1 MKSYQ
6 RASIILGN
14 IAFLT
19 LMSSLSF
26 ADDWDDRVSLRGLQ
40 GVRIVVEDVDPQI
53 VKDGLAK
60 DQLYTD
66 VELKL
71 LMAGIKVLTEAEN
84 RMEKGHPWLYV
95 NAAIMKT
102 DSESY
107 IYTIFIEFNQ
117 DVRLVRDPDVEVST
131 GTWKVVHTGVAYKI
145 SHIRERV
152 KMHMDEFVNAY
163 LSVNPKQEQSEPE

>member
-1 MKSYQ
+1 MKSHQ
-6 RASIILGN
+6 RIRIVWGIMSVLILG
-14 IAFLT
+14 
-19 LMSSLSF
+19 SSLSF
-26 ADDWDDRVSLRGLQ
+26 ADDRDDRASLRGLR
-40 GVRIVVEDVDPQI
+40 GVRIVVEDVDAEI
-53 VKDGLAK
+53 VKDGLAR

-71 LMAGIKVLTEAEN
+71 LMAGIKVLNEAEN
-84 RMEKGHPWLYV
+84 RMEKGRPWLYV

-131 GTWKVVHTGVAYKI
+131 GTWKVVHTGVAGKI

-152 KMHMDEFVNAY
+152 KMHVDEFVNAY
-163 LSVNPKQEQSEPE
+163 LSVNPKQEQAEPE

>member
-1 MKSYQ
+1 MGLG
-6 RASIILGN
+6 ILSVLIFG
-14 IAFLT
+14 
-19 LMSSLSF
+19 SSLSF

-102 DSESY
+102 ESESY

-117 DVRLVRDPDVEVST
+117 DVRLVRDPDVAVST
-131 GTWKVVHTGVAYKI
+131 GTWKVVHTGMAHKI

-152 KMHMDEFVNAY
+152 KMHMDEFINAY
-163 LSVNPKQEQSEPE
+163 LSVNPKQEQLPPE

>member
-1 MKSYQ
+1 MKSFQ
-6 RASIILGN
+6 RASIILSN

-19 LMSSLSF
+19 VMNSLSF
-26 ADDWDDRVSLRGLQ
+26 AEDWDDRVSLRGLQ

-71 LMAGIKVLTEAEN
+71 LMAGIKVLTEAEA
-84 RMEKGHPWLYV
+84 RMEKGRPWLYV

-117 DVRLVRDPDVEVST
+117 DVRLVRDPDVAVST
-131 GTWKVVHTGVAYKI
+131 GTWKVVHTGMAHKI

-152 KMHMDEFVNAY
+152 KMHVDEFVDAY
-163 LSVNPKQEQSEPE
+163 LSVNPIREQAGPE